1 MIDLSVGLT
10 SAEVAERIAAGEVN
24 HAPDARSR
32 SIGDIIR
39 ANTFTWF
46 NGVIGIMWVIMI
58 MVAPLQDSLFGFVI
72 VANTLIGII
81 QEFRASRALAKLAV
95 IGEAKPTVRRDGEA
109 VMVSADEV
117 VLDDIIVLSP
127 GDQLVVDGTILAS
140 EGLEIDESLLTGEAD
155 PVDKTPGDPGMSGSF
170 VVAGSGPLLPAVAD
184 GLKQRGAHIQFIA
197 EQASFSRLMSF
208 AIALLAYPNKL
219 IQGMGVKCRLLGV
232 PYRFGWWPVKAE
244 GDARVERV
252 TLTNGSHTRTLDC
265 DALACGFNLIPN
277 TELAMLLGC
286 AIANDAV
293 QVDDLQQTTIADV
306 YSAGESTGIG
316 GVDCALVEGGIAG
329 LAAAGLDAR
338 ARTLFAARN
347 RWRRFR
353 ILLGES
359 FALRPELRAL
369 AKSDTLVCRCE
380 DVAFGP
386 LERRAGWRD
395 AKLQTRCGMGP
406 CQGRVCGGAVQ
417 FLFGWKRDGVRPPLY
432 PVSAASLA
440 VDMSVIP
447 PASTSTQ
454 EPL

>member
-1 MIDLSVGLT
+1 MNNASIPSHP
-10 SAEVAERIAAGEVN
+10 SASPNTPPIRLDFDVVIAGAGPAGIAAACAAAEAGKRTALIDNSPWIGGQIWRGETGKPHLEQAQSWFGRLRHSGARVFTQASVFA
-24 HAPDARSR
+24 AP
-32 SIGDIIR
+32 
-39 ANTFTWF
+39 
-46 NGVIGIMWVIMI
+46 
-58 MVAPLQDSLFGFVI
+58 AP
-72 VANTLIGII
+72 
-81 QEFRASRALAKLAV
+81 R
-95 IGEAKPTVRRDGEA
+95 
-109 VMVSADEV
+109 
-117 VLDDIIVLSP
+117 
-127 GDQLVVDGTILAS
+127 TILVETP
-140 EGLEIDESLLTGEAD
+140 EGAAQIRWRKLILATGARELFLPFPGWTLPGVFGPGGLQAMVKNGW
-155 PVDKTPGDPGMSGSF
+155 PVAGKRI

-197 EQASFSRLMSF
+197 EQASFSRLASF

-219 IQGMGVKCRLLGV
+219 MQGMGVKYRLLGV

-306 YSAGESTGIG
+306 YSAGESAGIG

-338 ARTLFAARN
+338 AQTLFAARN